1 MAKSEYL
8 QRENAAKKQLG
19 AKGVAKR
26 VKQVPRAARLSV
38 KELTGVNISRKGVS
52 VDPGAAALAAAG
64 FIPFGKSLSV
74 AAKALKPAGIRIS
87 QAASRVAKSS
97 KVAAK
102 EGSSKAMYLADEAA
116 KLQKKSSDLRT
127 TFYTELYDGR
137 KIALT
142 PSEMGLK
149 DAAFF
154 GGQASSTLRR
164 AKEASDL
171 SARAARRSKKGQASY
186 EIKLKL
192 AALRKA
198 KEEFKKGP
206 KGQKPK
212 PGELQW

>member
-1 MAKSEYL
+1 
-8 QRENAAKKQLG
+8 
-19 AKGVAKR
+19 
-26 VKQVPRAARLSV
+26 
-38 KELTGVNISRKGVS
+38 
-52 VDPGAAALAAAG
+52 
-64 FIPFGKSLSV
+64 
-74 AAKALKPAGIRIS
+74 
-87 QAASRVAKSS
+87 
-97 KVAAK
+97 
-102 EGSSKAMYLADEAA
+102 
-116 KLQKKSSDLRT
+116 
-127 TFYTELYDGR
+127 
-137 KIALT
+137 
-142 PSEMGLK
+142 MGLK

-154 GGQASSTLRR
+154 GGQASSTLRK